1 MKSITLTLPYP
12 ISANRYWR
20 HVNLPYG
27 GFRVVKSKEAQWY
40 RKACHVSWLQAKQ
53 KPFEG
58 AIGVSLKL
66 YPRDKRSI
74 DLDNGMK
81 VPFDA
86 LQGLAYRNDRQIR
99 RICAEYCE
107 PDKAN
112 PRLEITLEEIY
123 E

>member
-1 MKSITLTLPYP
+1 M
-12 ISANRYWR
+12 
-20 HVNLPYG
+20 
-27 GFRVVKSKEAQWY
+27 VKSKEAQWY
-40 RKACHVSWLQAKQ
+40 RKACQVSWIQAKI
-53 KPFEG
+53 KPFDG
-58 AIGVSLKL
+58 AIAVSLKL
-66 YPRDKRSI
+66 YPRDNRSI

-86 LQGLAYRNDRQIR
+86 LQGLAYRNDKQIR
-99 RICAEYCE
+99 RIVAEYCE